1 VDGGS
6 GAQPHAPSAFLAG
19 IGKGRFGRT
28 RRVAILERRDGAEWR
43 EVTRFGSV
51 RDAERA
57 LDEAVG
63 SGASPD
69 ELRVMETSAASN
81 RLLLIAGAVLIG
93 AAIGIVLYVTFG

>member
-19 IGKGRFGRT
+19 IGKGWFGRT
-28 RRVAILERRDGAEWR
+28 QRVAILERHDGAEWR
-43 EVTRFGSV
+43 EVARFGSV
-51 RDAERA
+51 RDADRA

-69 ELRVMETSAASN
+69 ELRVLETYTGSN
-81 RLLLIAGAVLIG
+81 RVLLIAGAGLIG

>member
-1 VDGGS
+1 MSWGGE
-6 GAQPHAPSAFLAG
+6 PHEPSVFLAG
-19 IGKGRFGRT
+19 VGKGRFIRT
-28 RRVAILERRDGAEWR
+28 RSVAILERHDGTEWS
-43 EVTRFGSV
+43 EVARFGSV
-51 RDAERA
+51 RDADRA

-69 ELRVMETSAASN
+69 GLRVVETSAASN